1 MNEQSDTMTSPS
13 LSQPR
18 QHRGRIFF
26 WLLLLVGI
34 CGFSYLGWQQVINS
48 QRELQ
53 QQVTALKS
61 DVKKLQTDF
70 QVIFSQEKQK
80 QVPSNLE
87 AQIQALSDQMQR
99 LDRNQ
104 TMLSNRIQQ
113 PRPRAEDWI
122 LAETTYL
129 LTLANHRLLLAQ
141 EVEGA
146 LAALQEADDNLRP
159 LNQPALLAVKTQLAE
174 ELKQLRAVERP
185 DLAGIAVRL
194 AHFAADAEKLPLL
207 QGTHQI
213 ETASAPSQ
221 TRGHSIENWQDLMTV
236 IWGQLKPL
244 VVLRYSTDADTG
256 LLSAEQRHFVMQ
268 SLRLK
273 LEMARFALLRRDTQN
288 FATAIQA
295 VHHWL
300 TRYYDQN
307 NNEVKSLRQELAKLQ
322 KLELTPQLPDIT
334 GSLKLLQRLSSSNNL
349 PTKMVTPP

>member
-1 MNEQSDTMTSPS
+1 MNEQSDIMTSPP
-13 LSQPR
+13 LPQQR
-18 QHRGRIFF
+18 KRRGGFF
-26 WLLLLVGI
+26 FRLLLLVGI
-34 CGFSYLGWQQVINS
+34 CGFSYFGWQQVTNS

-53 QQVTALKS
+53 QQITALKS

-70 QVIFSQEKQK
+70 QALFSQEEQE
-80 QVPSNLE
+80 QVPSDLE
-87 AQIQALSDQMQR
+87 AQIKALSAQVQH

-104 TMLSNRIQQ
+104 TTLFNRIQQ
-113 PRPRAEDWI
+113 PQPRAEDWV

-146 LAALQEADDNLRP
+146 LAALQKADDNLRP
-159 LNQPALLAVKTQLAE
+159 LTQPAVLAVKTQLAE
-174 ELKQLRAVERP
+174 EIKQLRAVERP

-194 AHFAADAEKLPLL
+194 ARFAAEAEKLPLL

-213 ETASAPSQ
+213 ETAPAPSQ
-221 TRGHSIENWQDLMTV
+221 TRGHSIENWQDLVAV

-256 LLSAEQRHFVMQ
+256 LLSPEQRHFVMQ

-273 LEMARFALLRRDTQN
+273 LEMARLALLRRDTQN

-300 TRYYDQN
+300 ERYYDQN
-307 NNEVKSLRQELAKLQ
+307 NNEVKSLRQELANIQ
-322 KLELTPQLPDIT
+322 KMELTPQLPDIT
-334 GSLKLLQRLSSSNNL
+334 GSLKLLQRLSSSNNQ
-349 PTKMVTPP
+349 PAETVTPP